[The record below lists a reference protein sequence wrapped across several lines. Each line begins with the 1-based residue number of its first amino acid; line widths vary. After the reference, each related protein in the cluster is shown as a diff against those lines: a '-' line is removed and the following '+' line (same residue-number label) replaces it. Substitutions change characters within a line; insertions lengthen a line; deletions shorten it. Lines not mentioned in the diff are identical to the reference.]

1 MYNNI
6 IFHDII
12 ILICTKYILHMYQL
26 FILLYYNN
34 NQTYDESTLYLTKL
48 FKREG
53 SFAKIYSLD
62 DK

>member
-1 MYNNI
+1 
-6 IFHDII
+6 
-12 ILICTKYILHMYQL
+12 MYQL